1 MQPSLTAQQPCYS
14 VRAGRAGHGEGV
26 KQCRL
31 QGGQTA
37 LSIWSH
43 WLNTALF
50 NSQHWAAVLCGLMQ
64 KLKNRGQDGQ
74 KHPQLHNH
82 TLFVSSG
89 FDTASI
95 WEQLWTSMK
104 YRKRKTSSEFSDK
117 PTETSLKI
125 AGTAIKPDRL
135 IMAEA
140 DVGSI
145 AAEAEP
151 SHQYSITFGC
161 HVTDSS
167 RGAD

>member
-1 MQPSLTAQQPCYS
+1 M
-14 VRAGRAGHGEGV
+14 RAGRAGHREGV

-64 KLKNRGQDGQ
+64 ELKNRGQDGQ

-82 TLFVSSG
+82 TLFLSSG

-145 AAEAEP
+145 AVEAEP